1 MAGASVGFPLWR
13 RFFYSQECLTTN
25 RFPID
30 MKVDLH
36 ITILRNPQVG
46 SSIRSSICFS
56 FTKNN
61 GRVVGIL
68 HLEGIEYS
76 SCLIP
81 EGHYSGRVVF
91 SSIWNS
97 PIILIDANCTTLSI
111 LHRCSF
117 YIGLDSTPSD
127 CVSDCDKALYMIE
140 AFLKSYE
147 VESVDVD
154 ICNEQY

>member
-1 MAGASVGFPLWR
+1 
-13 RFFYSQECLTTN
+13 
-25 RFPID
+25 

-46 SSIRSSICFS
+46 SSVRSSICFS
-56 FTKNN
+56 FAKNN

-68 HLEGIEYS
+68 HLEGIEDS
-76 SCLIP
+76 SRLIP
-81 EGHYSGRVVF
+81 EGRYSGHVDF
-91 SSIWNS
+91 SNIWNS
-97 PIILIDANCTTLSI
+97 PIIRIDAHGTTLSI

-117 YIGLDSTPSD
+117 YVGLDSTPSD
-127 CVSDCDKALYMIE
+127 SVSDCDKALYLIK

-154 ICNEQY
+154 ICNE